1 MKLKGKVA
9 IIAGGTKG
17 IGLGIALEFVR
28 EGARVV
34 VGGTTDKTGE
44 AAVREIEAM
53 GGKGLFINCDVSS
66 LPALDHIIE
75 QTVQDFGR
83 LDIYVANA
91 GPVSTIPTKLT
102 SWTLLLISTTASWA
116 SISGACFSAVK
127 RRPVK

>member
-75 QTVQDFGR
+75 QTVQDFRYQRSRQNSLHGH
-83 LDIYVANA
+83 Y
-91 GPVSTIPTKLT
+91 S
-102 SWTLLLISTTASWA
+102 
-116 SISGACFSAVK
+116 
-127 RRPVK
+127 

>member
-53 GGKGLFINCDVSS
+53 GVRGERRYQRSRQNS
-66 LPALDHIIE
+66 LH
-75 QTVQDFGR
+75 GH
-83 LDIYVANA
+83 Y
-91 GPVSTIPTKLT
+91 S
-102 SWTLLLISTTASWA
+102 
-116 SISGACFSAVK
+116 
-127 RRPVK
+127 